1 MTIEDIFKLRDLG
14 EVTKVQ
20 FKERIVDVYDVAC
33 ELVALSNTRGGH
45 LVIGINDKTGQLN
58 SLSYQEVQETT
69 NLLANMASENVIPAI
84 LLDVETVEA
93 EGGSVIVAHV
103 KEGLNKPYH
112 DNKGIIW
119 VKNGADKRKVFDN
132 AELAE
137 MMTECGSF
145 TPDEAAV
152 RDATIDDLD
161 EQTLKIYLLNRFE
174 SAIIRHDVNVENLRH
189 HSLDELVRFV
199 GKGLTLEKL
208 LRNLHFIRPD
218 GKLTVAA
225 MLLFGK
231 YPQRWLPVFTAKCIR
246 FAGNSVGGNVFIDKV
261 PEYEMEGNLLHQYN
275 TIMAFFRRN
284 LRTVQV
290 EENFNTPGQL
300 EIPYVSLVE
309 FVVNALVHRSLNWKA
324 PIRVFIFDDRVEIH
338 SPGELP
344 GGLTVSD
351 ILEGTSMPRNTLLFD
366 NAIHLLPY
374 TGAGSGIPRAMEAKP
389 HVTFLSD
396 DSRHEFIITV
406 RSSDEKEHQV
416 IDEEHQVTVKE
427 HQVTVKEHQVDNE
440 IPKVR
445 AKEHQVDDEIPKV
458 SHKGRKKV
466 EGKQQDIVNFC
477 SVPRTAKEILDRV
490 GIKNNFRA
498 RQRYI
503 IPLIEAGVLEM
514 TNPDNPTAW
523 NQKYRKKSINK

>member
-33 ELVALSNTRGGH
+33 ELVALSNTRGGQ

-174 SAIIRHDVNVENLRH
+174 SAIITATVCLMCPSMSFIAAWLYYPYYDGFNIWTLLANWLR
-189 HSLDELVRFV
+189 L
-199 GKGLTLEKL
+199 
-208 LRNLHFIRPD
+208 I
-218 GKLTVAA
+218 
-225 MLLFGK
+225 
-231 YPQRWLPVFTAKCIR
+231 C
-246 FAGNSVGGNVFIDKV
+246 
-261 PEYEMEGNLLHQYN
+261 YN
-275 TIMAFFRRN
+275 FPFAFFLCRQLGRREC
-284 LRTVQV
+284 L
-290 EENFNTPGQL
+290 
-300 EIPYVSLVE
+300 Y
-309 FVVNALVHRSLNWKA
+309 
-324 PIRVFIFDDRVEIH
+324 
-338 SPGELP
+338 
-344 GGLTVSD
+344 
-351 ILEGTSMPRNTLLFD
+351 
-366 NAIHLLPY
+366 
-374 TGAGSGIPRAMEAKP
+374 
-389 HVTFLSD
+389 
-396 DSRHEFIITV
+396 
-406 RSSDEKEHQV
+406 
-416 IDEEHQVTVKE
+416 
-427 HQVTVKEHQVDNE
+427 
-440 IPKVR
+440 
-445 AKEHQVDDEIPKV
+445 
-458 SHKGRKKV
+458 
-466 EGKQQDIVNFC
+466 
-477 SVPRTAKEILDRV
+477 
-490 GIKNNFRA
+490 
-498 RQRYI
+498 
-503 IPLIEAGVLEM
+503 
-514 TNPDNPTAW
+514 
-523 NQKYRKKSINK
+523 

>member
-1 MTIEDIFKLRDLG
+1 
-14 EVTKVQ
+14 
-20 FKERIVDVYDVAC
+20 
-33 ELVALSNTRGGH
+33 
-45 LVIGINDKTGQLN
+45 
-58 SLSYQEVQETT
+58 
-69 NLLANMASENVIPAI
+69 
-84 LLDVETVEA
+84 
-93 EGGSVIVAHV
+93 
-103 KEGLNKPYH
+103 
-112 DNKGIIW
+112 
-119 VKNGADKRKVFDN
+119 
-132 AELAE
+132 
-137 MMTECGSF
+137 
-145 TPDEAAV
+145 
-152 RDATIDDLD
+152 
-161 EQTLKIYLLNRFE
+161 
-174 SAIIRHDVNVENLRH
+174 
-189 HSLDELVRFV
+189 
-199 GKGLTLEKL
+199 
-208 LRNLHFIRPD
+208 
-218 GKLTVAA
+218 

-344 GGLTVSD
+344 GGLTVAD

-416 IDEEHQVTVKE
+416 TDEEHQVTDEE

-440 IPKVR
+440 T
-445 AKEHQVDDEIPKV
+445 PKV

>member
-33 ELVALSNTRGGH
+33 ELVALSNTRGGQ

-132 AELAE
+132 A
-137 MMTECGSF
+137 
-145 TPDEAAV
+145 
-152 RDATIDDLD
+152 
-161 EQTLKIYLLNRFE
+161 
-174 SAIIRHDVNVENLRH
+174 
-189 HSLDELVRFV
+189 
-199 GKGLTLEKL
+199 
-208 LRNLHFIRPD
+208 
-218 GKLTVAA
+218 
-225 MLLFGK
+225 
-231 YPQRWLPVFTAKCIR
+231 
-246 FAGNSVGGNVFIDKV
+246 
-261 PEYEMEGNLLHQYN
+261 
-275 TIMAFFRRN
+275 
-284 LRTVQV
+284 
-290 EENFNTPGQL
+290 
-300 EIPYVSLVE
+300 
-309 FVVNALVHRSLNWKA
+309 
-324 PIRVFIFDDRVEIH
+324 
-338 SPGELP
+338 
-344 GGLTVSD
+344 
-351 ILEGTSMPRNTLLFD
+351 
-366 NAIHLLPY
+366 IHLLPY

-416 IDEEHQVTVKE
+416 TDEEHQVTDEEHQVTDEE

-440 IPKVR
+440 T
-445 AKEHQVDDEIPKV
+445 PKV